1 MSRHDVD
8 ERVVQ
13 MQFDNAQFER
23 NVSQSMTTLD
33 RLKERLKFTD
43 STKDFQAINNVA
55 KGIDFSHLA
64 SSVDAIN
71 NRFSAF
77 GIVGMTVLQRLTNAA
92 IDLGSKL
99 MSSVAIPLNQIKT
112 GGWNRALNIENAM
125 FKMQGL
131 LEDFEEQQEK
141 INENI
146 DYAVSGTAY
155 SYDAAASAMAQLTA
169 SGVEFRGE
177 SMNMKKALRAISGV
191 AAMTNSD
198 YSAIADIFT
207 TVAGNGKVMTMQ
219 LNQIAGRGINA
230 AAALGK
236 QLGKS
241 EAEIR
246 EMVHDGEIDFQ
257 TFANAM
263 DNAFGEHAK
272 KANETFTGALSNI
285 KAALS
290 RTGQG
295 FAQSIQRY
303 GRDILNAIRPNI
315 NLFNKAIQPLVTDFD
330 RVMKHIA
337 DAFASVFGD
346 GQTGKLNFDWVI
358 DAIATLENLFYGLK
372 GIIEEIGKGFS
383 EIFPEASFI
392 SISDF
397 FEKTRTYTDAFRS
410 LFGDLRSEILGTA
423 EDTTDA
429 AEKEAE
435 AAEDLSEII
444 NQVIRGDYGNGS
456 VRRKQLEEL
465 GYSYEKVQNGV
476 NELLGCSF
484 RYAIEEEEVADAEEE
499 VVEQQESMSN
509 SLLRIIVSDKQHASA
524 LKKIRTIASGIAA
537 TVKLIGGAAKAVF
550 DIIIKPAAPKVL
562 SLISDLLVWIS
573 ERLISIQK
581 KAEEFGFFEKLCQG
595 IVDVFTD
602 IVKHVESFYDW
613 LIKLDSTQRLIENFG
628 KLWEKLKTNIEKASQ
643 NAEKLSDALM
653 SLPGVQRLMESLG
666 SLKKFLGSN
675 LDKLIGLIADGLERI
690 LNIDPADF
698 SGALDLVD
706 YMAGKLSLFIN
717 AFLGAS
723 AVAEEGLSGVHSV
736 IKKISD
742 LIDWNQIWSLIFMLL
757 KFRAL
762 FNVGTIIG
770 KLSKLAE
777 FIALIPKNLAFVTEY
792 ASDAMWGL
800 SQRIKSEA
808 LLNIA
813 EAIYKLAVA
822 LTVLATL
829 KSENLAQ
836 AVAAIAVI
844 VLLMMA
850 LYKAMWK
857 ATSNLGTATEAV
869 KMLRSSFVQWLKTMS
884 RSFEIL
890 MRSGTLLAIAGS
902 VLLFAAAVTVLIHA
916 FIKLQKL
923 KLGESNEAI
932 KNTVAALGVLAFV
945 MAAAVA
951 SAVLLSKFASKL
963 TVSIG
968 ASLILLALSISIIAG
983 AVKSLSSLTDPAA
996 IASGLIGLA
1005 SIVAALVISAVVL
1018 SKYATNFKPSM
1029 AISIVLFSAA
1039 ISILSGAVKSLAS
1052 VPLAALGTSLGALLL
1067 TLLGFVK
1074 IAESIKKENT
1084 PLMRLAG
1091 SMLLLSVA
1099 LLVLS
1104 APLKILSGIEFL
1116 PLISAVAALII
1127 TVGSLVFILS
1137 KASGLGKAGVGLIAV
1152 GIGVGVLSAA
1162 LKSLSGLNWAN
1173 IWQGLTIVAAV
1184 LATMIIFIK
1193 PLMLLATFSMEI
1205 SMSLITMAA
1214 GVYLLV
1220 AAISLFVDIADDIVA
1235 KAPTI
1240 ALAFL
1245 LVVAGIAAGIIAG
1258 QALMTLAGLTL
1269 IDSFLTAITASA
1281 PKLLTTIISFVTL
1294 ALIFTAAAV
1303 SGMLDKFIALIVA
1316 AINAIADAIIK
1327 YADPIYNA
1335 LGNLIDAI
1343 GVFLIKGVIHII
1355 DDMLGSLI
1363 PGVHSM
1369 CADAE
1374 AALDSLY
1381 DSRKAY
1387 RDSQNITTGAAEGIR
1402 EGTPDVVA
1410 ASSELGEESSSAFG
1424 ESFNLP
1430 GVVSDNSAGAV
1441 GALLGSTDSFSNATS
1456 LLANEG
1462 AASFT
1467 DGFNLTDIV
1476 GDETGIGIPSALTEN
1491 GPLAN
1496 DAMLDYIAQMSEG
1509 VPEAA
1514 EDGGSEI
1521 ADSYYTGIGE
1531 GAAGS
1536 FTWEDLLNSDYES
1549 MMAGSDDAYNA
1560 GSQTGESYAT
1570 GAEQAVASAGES
1582 GVQLVT
1588 ATVEGTKEGDKDIFA
1603 AGENTGGSYAK
1614 GVSNQQGTSRI
1625 AGVGLK
1631 NAAINGASGAYRKM
1645 YNAGSDAGEGFY
1657 DGVNSWADAIADKT
1671 YNIVRD
1677 AVRSAKAAEDSNS
1690 PSKETRK
1697 LGVYF
1702 DQGFI
1707 LGLEDL
1713 AGKVHSTAGNVAS
1726 TGLSAMREAV
1736 SKIHD
1741 ILASDMDYEPT
1752 IRPVMD
1758 LSDVEAGARMINN
1771 ALSTSPTF
1779 TPTVSMTDSARIS
1792 AMMQNAQISADTAR
1806 ISNVQ
1811 DIDTLITTTNNILS
1825 ILKDPRAV
1833 TIDGNTVIGWVDRE
1847 LGAFS

>member
-125 FKMQGL
+125 FKMRGL

-246 EMVHDGEIDFQ
+246 EMVHKGEIDFQ

-263 DNAFGEHAK
+263 DDAFGDHAK

-295 FAQSIQRY
+295 FAQSIQHY

-392 SISDF
+392 NISEF

-410 LFGDLRSEILGTA
+410 LFGDLHHAILDTK
-423 EDTTDA
+423 EDTEKA
-429 AEKEAE
+429 AEVV
-435 AAEDLSEII
+435 EDLSEII
-444 NQVIRGDYGNGS
+444 TKVIRGDYGNGS

-484 RYAIEEEEVADAEEE
+484 RYAIEEEEVAEAEKEVADQQEE
-499 VVEQQESMSN
+499 VSN
-509 SLLRIIVSDKQHASA
+509 SLLQIIVSDKQHASA
-524 LKKIRTIASGIAA
+524 LEKIRTIAAGVAA
-537 TVKLIGGAAKAVF
+537 TFKLIGGAAKAVF
-550 DIIIKPAAPKVL
+550 NIIVKPAVPKIL
-562 SLISDLLVWIS
+562 SLVSDLLVWIS
-573 ERLISIQK
+573 ERIISIQK
-581 KAEEFGFFEKLCQG
+581 KAEDFGFFEKVCQG
-595 IVDVFTD
+595 IVDVFSD
-602 IVKHVESFYDW
+602 IVKHIEDFYNW
-613 LIKLDSTQRLIENFG
+613 LMKLDSTQRLIENFG
-628 KLWEKLKTNIEKASQ
+628 KLWEKLKTNIENASQ
-643 NAEKLSDALM
+643 NAERLSDALM
-653 SLPGVQRLMESLG
+653 SLPGVQRLLDSLG
-666 SLKKFLGSN
+666 SLKKFLGN
-675 LDKLIGLIADGLERI
+675 GLDRLIGLIADGLERL
-690 LNIDPADF
+690 LNIDPENF
-698 SGALDLVD
+698 SGALDLID

-717 AFLGAS
+717 GFLGAS
-723 AVAEEGLSGVHSV
+723 SVAEEGLSGVHGV

-742 LIDWNQIWSLIFMLL
+742 AIDWNQIWSLMFMLL

-762 FNVGTIIG
+762 FSVGTIIG

-792 ASDAMWGL
+792 VSDALWGL
-800 SQRIKSEA
+800 SQKIKSEA

-951 SAVLLSKFASKL
+951 SAVLLSKFASNL
-963 TVSIG
+963 TVSMG
-968 ASLILLALSISIIAG
+968 ASLVLLALSISIIAG

-1039 ISILSGAVKSLAS
+1039 ISILSGAVKSLS
-1052 VPLAALGTSLGALLL
+1052 NIPLAALGTSLGALLL

-1127 TVGSLVFILS
+1127 TVGSLVFILNRA
-1137 KASGLGKAGVGLIAV
+1137 KGLGKAGGGLIAV

-1162 LKSLSGLNWAN
+1162 LKTLSDLKWAN
-1173 IWQGLTIVAAV
+1173 IWQGLTIVAVV
-1184 LATMIIFIK
+1184 LAAMIVFIK
-1193 PLMLLATFSMEI
+1193 PLMLMAKVSLEI
-1205 SMSLITMAA
+1205 SIALITMAA

-1220 AAISLFVDIADDIVA
+1220 AAISLFVNIADDIVA

-1258 QALMTLAGLTL
+1258 KALMTLAGLTL

-1303 SGMLDKFIALIVA
+1303 SGMLDKFVGLIVA

-1335 LGNLIDAI
+1335 IGNLIDAI

-1402 EGTPDVVA
+1402 EGTPDVVE
-1410 ASSELGEESSSAFG
+1410 ASAELGEESSTAFG
-1424 ESFNLP
+1424 ENFNLP
-1430 GVVSDNSAGAV
+1430 GIVTGNSDGAI
-1441 GALLGSTDSFSNATS
+1441 GALLGGTEGFSNAAS
-1456 LLANEG
+1456 ILAGDG
-1462 AASFT
+1462 ASSFS

-1476 GDETGIGIPSALTEN
+1476 SDETGIGIPSALTEN
-1491 GPLAN
+1491 GPIAN
-1496 DAMLDYIAQMSEG
+1496 DAMLDYISQMSEG

-1514 EDGGSEI
+1514 EEGGSEI
-1521 ADSYYTGIGE
+1521 ADSYYQGIDE
-1531 GAAGS
+1531 GATGS
-1536 FTWEDLLNSDYES
+1536 FTWEDLLSRDYDS

-1560 GSQTGESYAT
+1560 GAQTAESYAN
-1570 GAEQAVASAGES
+1570 GEEESLSLAKDS
-1582 GVQLVT
+1582 GVQLVSET
-1588 ATVEGTKEGDKDIFA
+1588 ISGISESASDVIA
-1603 AGENTGGSYAK
+1603 AGENTGGNYAK
-1614 GVSNQQGTSRI
+1614 GVNNQQGTANL
-1625 AGVGLK
+1625 AGSGLK
-1631 NAAINGASGAYRKM
+1631 NAAVNGASGAYRRM
-1645 YNAGSDAGEGFY
+1645 YSAGSDAGEGFY
-1657 DGVNSWADAIADKT
+1657 DGVSSWADAIANKT

-1677 AVRSAKAAEDSNS
+1677 AVKSAKEAEDSNS

-1697 LGVYF
+1697 LGMYF

-1713 AGKVHSTAGNVAS
+1713 AGEVRSTAKDVTN

-1736 SKIHD
+1736 SKIYD
-1741 ILASDMDYEPT
+1741 ILASDIDYEPT

-1758 LSDVEAGARMINN
+1758 LSDVEAGARMINDTLN
-1771 ALSTSPTF
+1771 GTTTY
-1779 TPTVSMTDSARIS
+1779 TPSVSLVDSARVSALMQSSPNSRNAIMLANNKDIS
-1792 AMMQNAQISADTAR
+1792 SLVTNT
-1806 ISNVQ
+1806 N
-1811 DIDTLITTTNNILS
+1811 DILEALKRAKS
-1825 ILKDPRAV
+1825 I
-1833 TIDGNTVIGWVDRE
+1833 TIDGKTVIGWVDRE
-1847 LGAFS
+1847 FGAYV

>member
-125 FKMQGL
+125 FKMRGL

-169 SGVEFRGE
+169 SGIEFRGE

-219 LNQIAGRGINA
+219 LNQMAGRGINA

-246 EMVHDGEIDFQ
+246 EMVHKGEIDFQ

-263 DNAFGEHAK
+263 DDAFGEHAK

-295 FAQSIQRY
+295 FAQSIQHY

-383 EIFPEASFI
+383 EIFPEATFI

-410 LFGDLRSEILGTA
+410 LFGDLRHAILDTK
-423 EDTTDA
+423 EDTEKA
-429 AEKEAE
+429 AEVV
-435 AAEDLSEII
+435 EDLSEII
-444 NQVIRGDYGNGS
+444 TKVIRGDYGNGS
-456 VRRKQLEEL
+456 ARRKQLEEL

-484 RYAIEEEEVADAEEE
+484 RYAIEEEEVAEAEKE
-499 VVEQQESMSN
+499 VAEQQEEVSN

-524 LKKIRTIASGIAA
+524 LNKIRTIAAGVAA
-537 TVKLIGGAAKAVF
+537 TFKLIGGAAKAVF
-550 DIIIKPAAPKVL
+550 NIIVKPAVPKIL
-562 SLISDLLVWIS
+562 SLVSDLLVWIS
-573 ERLISIQK
+573 ERIINIQK
-581 KAEEFGFFEKLCQG
+581 KAEDFGFFEKVCQG
-595 IVDVFTD
+595 IVDVFSD
-602 IVKHVESFYDW
+602 IVKHIEYFYDW
-613 LIKLDSTQRLIENFG
+613 LMKLDSTQRLIENFG
-628 KLWEKLKTNIEKASQ
+628 KLWEKLKTNIENASE
-643 NAEKLSDALM
+643 NAQKLSDALL
-653 SLPGVQRLMESLG
+653 SLPGVQRLLDSLG
-666 SLKKFLGSN
+666 SLKNFLGN
-675 LDKLIGLIADGLERI
+675 GLDRLIGLIADGLERL
-690 LNIDPADF
+690 LNIDLENF
-698 SGALDLVD
+698 SGALDLID

-717 AFLGAS
+717 GFLGAS
-723 AVAEEGLSGVHSV
+723 SVAEEGLSGVHSI

-742 LIDWNQIWSLIFMLL
+742 AIDWNQIWSLMFMLL
-757 KFRAL
+757 KFRML
-762 FNVGTIIG
+762 FNIGTIMG

-850 LYKAMWK
+850 LYKAMWT

-951 SAVLLSKFASKL
+951 SAVLLSKFASNL
-963 TVSIG
+963 TVSMG
-968 ASLILLALSISIIAG
+968 ASLVLLALSISIIAG

-1039 ISILSGAVKSLAS
+1039 ISILSGAVKSLS
-1052 VPLAALGTSLGALLL
+1052 NIPLAALGTSLGALLL

-1104 APLKILSGIEFL
+1104 APLKILSGIEL
-1116 PLISAVAALII
+1116 IPLISAVAALII
-1127 TVGSLVFILS
+1127 TVGSLVFILNRA
-1137 KASGLGKAGVGLIAV
+1137 KGLGKAGGGLIAV

-1162 LKSLSGLNWAN
+1162 LKTLSDLKWAN
-1173 IWQGLTIVAAV
+1173 IWQGLTIVAVV
-1184 LATMIIFIK
+1184 LAAMIVFIK
-1193 PLMLLATFSMEI
+1193 PLLLMAKVSLEI
-1205 SMSLITMAA
+1205 SIALITMAA

-1220 AAISLFVDIADDIVA
+1220 AAISLFVNIADDIVA

-1303 SGMLDKFIALIVA
+1303 SGMLDKFVGLIVA

-1335 LGNLIDAI
+1335 IGNLIDAI

-1402 EGTPDVVA
+1402 EGTPDVVE
-1410 ASSELGEESSSAFG
+1410 ASAELGEESSTAFG
-1424 ESFNLP
+1424 ENFNLP
-1430 GVVSDNSAGAV
+1430 GIVTGNSDGAI
-1441 GALLGSTDSFSNATS
+1441 GALLGGTEGFSNAAS
-1456 LLANEG
+1456 ILAGDG
-1462 AASFT
+1462 ASSFS

-1476 GDETGIGIPSALTEN
+1476 SDETGIGIPSALTEN
-1491 GPLAN
+1491 GPIAN
-1496 DAMLDYIAQMSEG
+1496 DAMLDYISQMSEG

-1514 EDGGSEI
+1514 EEGGSEI
-1521 ADSYYTGIGE
+1521 ADSYYQGIDE
-1531 GAAGS
+1531 GATGS
-1536 FTWEDLLNSDYES
+1536 FTWEDLLSRDYDS

-1560 GSQTGESYAT
+1560 GAQTAESYAN
-1570 GAEQAVASAGES
+1570 GEEESLSLAKDS
-1582 GVQLVT
+1582 GVQLVSET
-1588 ATVEGTKEGDKDIFA
+1588 ISGISEGDSDIIA
-1603 AGENTGGSYAK
+1603 AGENTGGNYAK
-1614 GVSNQQGTSRI
+1614 GVNNQQGTANL
-1625 AGVGLK
+1625 AGSGLK
-1631 NAAINGASGAYRKM
+1631 NAAVNGASGAYRRM
-1645 YNAGSDAGEGFY
+1645 YSAGSDAGEGFY
-1657 DGVNSWADAIADKT
+1657 DGVSSWADAIANKT

-1677 AVRSAKAAEDSNS
+1677 AVKSAKEAEDSNS

-1713 AGKVHSTAGNVAS
+1713 AGEVRSTAKDVTN

-1736 SKIHD
+1736 SKIYD
-1741 ILASDMDYEPT
+1741 ILASDIDYEPT

-1758 LSDVEAGARMINN
+1758 LSDVEAGARMINDTLN
-1771 ALSTSPTF
+1771 GTTTY
-1779 TPTVSMTDSARIS
+1779 TPSVSLVDSARVSALMQSSPNSRNAIMLANNKDIS
-1792 AMMQNAQISADTAR
+1792 SLVTNT
-1806 ISNVQ
+1806 N
-1811 DIDTLITTTNNILS
+1811 DILEALKRAKS
-1825 ILKDPRAV
+1825 I
-1833 TIDGNTVIGWVDRE
+1833 TIDGKTVIGWVDRE
-1847 LGAFS
+1847 FGAYV